1 MNFKNIS
8 AWSIRNPIP
17 PLVMF
22 FGLTVAGIV
31 SFLMMGVQSD
41 PDIDFPGAIVIIA
54 QPGAAP
60 TELETQVTQRVEAAV
75 RTIEGID
82 ELNSTVTEGQS
93 QTFVQFAIGTPIDRA
108 VTDIRDKI
116 TQIRSNLPNGIL
128 EPQVIRLST
137 SGNTLAYWSAS
148 ATDMTLEELSWYVD
162 NVVAKRLI
170 AVPGMGDAYRRGGV
184 SREIRVILNP
194 ERMRA
199 YGLTAAAVNT
209 QLVQLNVNAA
219 GGRMEVAG
227 SGRRCVSS
235 GTRAAPTRSARR

>member
-75 RTIEGID
+75 RPLEGID
-82 ELNSTVTEGQS
+82 ELNSTVTEVQS
-93 QTFVQFAIGTPIDRA
+93 QTFFQYA
-108 VTDIRDKI
+108 
-116 TQIRSNLPNGIL
+116 NGK
-128 EPQVIRLST
+128 
-137 SGNTLAYWSAS
+137 N
-148 ATDMTLEELSWYVD
+148 
-162 NVVAKRLI
+162 
-170 AVPGMGDAYRRGGV
+170 
-184 SREIRVILNP
+184 
-194 ERMRA
+194 
-199 YGLTAAAVNT
+199 
-209 QLVQLNVNAA
+209 
-219 GGRMEVAG
+219 
-227 SGRRCVSS
+227 GRRAC
-235 GTRAAPTRSARR
+235 GERGCPNR

>member
-82 ELNSTVTEGQS
+82 ELNSTVRSEEHTSELQS
-93 QTFVQFAIGTPIDRA
+93 LMRISYDVFC
-108 VTDIRDKI
+108 
-116 TQIRSNLPNGIL
+116 
-128 EPQVIRLST
+128 
-137 SGNTLAYWSAS
+137 
-148 ATDMTLEELSWYVD
+148 
-162 NVVAKRLI
+162 
-170 AVPGMGDAYRRGGV
+170 
-184 SREIRVILNP
+184 LN
-194 ERMRA
+194 
-199 YGLTAAAVNT
+199 
-209 QLVQLNVNAA
+209 
-219 GGRMEVAG
+219 
-227 SGRRCVSS
+227 
-235 GTRAAPTRSARR
+235 

>member
-75 RTIEGID
+75 RTLDGID
-82 ELNSTVTEGQS
+82 ELKSPVPDGQS
-93 QTFVQFAIGTPIDRA
+93 QTIVHFAIVTPIDRPLTA
-108 VTDIRDKI
+108 T
-116 TQIRSNLPNGIL
+116 THNNG
-128 EPQVIRLST
+128 PT
-137 SGNTLAYWSAS
+137 
-148 ATDMTLEELSWYVD
+148 
-162 NVVAKRLI
+162 
-170 AVPGMGDAYRRGGV
+170 PRRGK
-184 SREIRVILNP
+184 
-194 ERMRA
+194 
-199 YGLTAAAVNT
+199 
-209 QLVQLNVNAA
+209 
-219 GGRMEVAG
+219 
-227 SGRRCVSS
+227 
-235 GTRAAPTRSARR
+235 

>member
-1 MNFKNIS
+1 MLYYLVCIGNNMFFGVYYFSVLFVYKQNTAYDMRIIDWGS
-8 AWSIRNPIP
+8 DVCSSDLSIRNPIP

-22 FGLTVAGIV
+22 FCLTVAVIV
-31 SFLMMGVQSD
+31 SFLMLGVQSD

-137 SGNTLAYWSAS
+137 RS
-148 ATDMTLEELSWYVD
+148 EEHTSELQSLMRISY
-162 NVVAKRLI
+162 
-170 AVPGMGDAYRRGGV
+170 AVFC
-184 SREIRVILNP
+184 LK
-194 ERMRA
+194 
-199 YGLTAAAVNT
+199 
-209 QLVQLNVNAA
+209 Q
-219 GGRMEVAG
+219 
-227 SGRRCVSS
+227 
-235 GTRAAPTRSARR
+235 